1 MKLANGI
8 IILAAITMGTLAAC
22 DSTVT
27 EGPETPQRPAVT
39 PQVGSTCSNLDYS
52 GTYGVSLSTESHDL
66 CWDFVTD
73 VIELEVGRH
82 EIAAVSSAGAPRT
95 ASIQILPGSTRSL
108 LELLPPP
115 PTPARVTP
123 TGTWVLVAVG
133 GAAAATGV
141 ALLALAE
148 ERRSE
153 LSNTSTDDEGNVTS
167 ITEQR
172 AHDIR
177 DEVAKQ
183 LGEEALQKHLP
194 WVGPSVSITPGA
206 EKGSLRSYSASVRVA
221 RKESEFAR
229 GSLRVTLSSRD
240 AAGSAVLTPKS
251 PWAALCDAADQPV
264 YLPSDQNELDKIAL
278 HLVERNIDNG

>member
-82 EIAAVSSAGAPRT
+82 EIAAVSNAGAPRT

-177 DEVAKQ
+177 DEVDRLTVAGAITAGVGAASLVGAVIWTLVGRGEDTATSRPLVPTAKTSPRV
-183 LGEEALQKHLP
+183 GVRPGPGFGFALEVDL
-194 WVGPSVSITPGA
+194 W
-206 EKGSLRSYSASVRVA
+206 
-221 RKESEFAR
+221 
-229 GSLRVTLSSRD
+229 
-240 AAGSAVLTPKS
+240 
-251 PWAALCDAADQPV
+251 
-264 YLPSDQNELDKIAL
+264 
-278 HLVERNIDNG
+278 